1 MSNILYENIK
11 IRGSQLKEN
20 KKSEIVTGLVVQGG
34 GMRGIY
40 SMAALMALEECGLG
54 KGFDHVFGSSAGAI
68 NAAYMLAEQASLA
81 VTVYLD
87 DISNKKFVDF
97 LRLKKVVDIDYLVD
111 GVLKLHKALDVKK
124 VFDSK
129 SVLHLI
135 LTDYLT
141 SEEVVVTNRDENLD
155 LMEAIRATAA
165 MPILYNKVV
174 SVNGRGYI
182 DGGLR
187 DGVPLIRAIKKGCT
201 DIIVVLTREP
211 SFRRKRPNMFMR
223 LIESYFMRHYPEQT
237 KNLILSE
244 DKQFNQ
250 TMEII
255 ENPSSINFEGRIAV
269 VYPSDMSRMVSRTTN
284 DRNKLLACAL
294 MARNNMRSILG
305 LDPLHNNPWPNVH

>member
-1 MSNILYENIK
+1 MSNILFENIK
-11 IRGSQLKEN
+11 SRSLQLEEN

-87 DISNKKFVDF
+87 DISNKKFVNF

-111 GVLKLHKALDVKK
+111 GVLKKHKALNVKK
-124 VFDSK
+124 VMNSK
-129 SVLHLI
+129 SILHLV

-141 SEEVVVTNRDENLD
+141 SEEIVVTNRQKDLD

-187 DGVPLIRAIKKGCT
+187 DGVPLIRAIEKGCT
-201 DIIVVLTREP
+201 DIVVVLTREP
-211 SFRRKRPNMFMR
+211 SFRRNRPNLAMR
-223 LIESYFMRHYPEQT
+223 LVEGYFMRHYPQQT
-237 KNLILSE
+237 KRLILSE
-244 DKQFNQ
+244 DKQFNK

-255 ENPSSINFEGRIAV
+255 ENPNSINFDGRMAV
-269 VYPSDMSRMVSRTTN
+269 VFPSNMGRMVSRTTN
-284 DRNKLLACAL
+284 DRDRLLACAL
-294 MARNNMRSILG
+294 MARNDMRSILD
-305 LDPLHNNPWPNVH
+305 LDSLYNNPWPNAH